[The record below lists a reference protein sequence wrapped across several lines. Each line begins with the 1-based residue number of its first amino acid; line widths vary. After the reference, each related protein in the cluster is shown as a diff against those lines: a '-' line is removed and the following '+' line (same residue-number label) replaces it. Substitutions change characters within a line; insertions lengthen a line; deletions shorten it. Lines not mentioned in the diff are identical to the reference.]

1 MQLFQNTQRKH
12 FSWTLIKG
20 NSTTYFFLTIFQ
32 SFWCSYFKT
41 PSLNHLWWS
50 LVEFWSLYTVVLFI
64 SKNDSTRDNS
74 LKFLEV
80 KLSPLKSMWWI
91 PILVATCNI
100 CKNRVIHRCCLSGY
114 CEKYHV
120 QSTELWSSILVKTW
134 NLHGKKD
141 SMTRLALSQNQ
152 KNGVWLRRFAESVL
166 FLWQHKGNFF
176 KSLFITNLQAFL
188 VNDRESIPRNVT

>member
-1 MQLFQNTQRKH
+1 M
-12 FSWTLIKG
+12 
-20 NSTTYFFLTIFQ
+20 FQ
-32 SFWCSYFKT
+32 SFRCSYFKT

-80 KLSPLKSMWWI
+80 KLSPLKNLWWI

-100 CKNRVIHRCCLSGY
+100 CKNRLVHRRCLSGY

-120 QSTELWSSILVKTW
+120 QSTEFWPSILVKI
-134 NLHGKKD
+134 
-141 SMTRLALSQNQ
+141 TRLALSQNL
-152 KNGVWLRRFAESVL
+152 KNGVWLRRFAEGVL
-166 FLWQHKGNFF
+166 FLWQLQENFLG
-176 KSLFITNLQAFL
+176 LFL
-188 VNDRESIPRNVT
+188 